1 MSVTNDLVDVVPRTL
16 DRLSADH
23 PHLRECESC
32 RDDVIALTLSTLH
45 PGYSSSDMGRILK
58 RIDAEKAAGRARVT
72 VAVLHAISVVE
83 QNPHHAS

>member
-1 MSVTNDLVDVVPRTL
+1 MSVTNDLADIVPRTV
-16 DRLSADH
+16 DRLALDH
-23 PHLRECESC
+23 PHIGECESC

-58 RIDAEKAAGRARVT
+58 RIAAEKAKGKARVT

-83 QNPHHAS
+83 QNPHHTV